1 MNETTQSIIRSV
13 LKVGAGVLV
22 TKGLTDSAGAETIVG
37 SLAGL
42 ISVIWGIVSARKA
55 AAAAAKL

>member
-1 MNETTQSIIRSV
+1 MNETYQSILRSV

-37 SLAGL
+37 SLIGL
-42 ISVIWGIVSARKA
+42 ISVVWGILAARKSTA
-55 AAAAAKL
+55 AQA